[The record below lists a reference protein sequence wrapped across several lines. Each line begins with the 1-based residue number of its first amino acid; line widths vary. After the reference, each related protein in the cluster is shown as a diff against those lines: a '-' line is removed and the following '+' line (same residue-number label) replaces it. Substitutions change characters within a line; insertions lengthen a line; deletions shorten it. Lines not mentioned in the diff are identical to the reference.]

1 MLKMISS
8 DIYGKNPAVKE
19 LQEIIQ
25 CSLSEIEEPL
35 IGDLSYFSENA
46 RYEPNSMEI
55 VSITQTGE
63 SIYSMSYRFKWTIF
77 NGCLDINADEFTT
90 QNVTFSVTPEGLEFD
105 IIDMSRGTTSDEL

>member
-1 MLKMISS
+1 MISS

>member
-46 RYEPNSMEI
+46 RYEPNSLQI
-55 VSITQTGE
+55 VSITQTYKNQ
-63 SIYSMSYRFKWTIF
+63 YSMSYRYKWTIF

-90 QNVTFSVTPEGLEFD
+90 QNVTFMVKPEGLEFD
-105 IIDMSRGTTSDEL
+105 IIDTSRGTTADEL